1 MVLCHVVANKDRV
14 LLLVNNYALNIKG
27 LAQFNDVSTPVI
39 LDETIQLLILLENHI
54 LPGYR

>member
-1 MVLCHVVANKDRV
+1 M